1 MHRVALL
8 AFLFIGI
15 LSTIHA
21 QAPSPTPDDEPDFI
35 VPARPTVSNPAQ
47 FQRPGVLQLEIGYSA
62 NFISRGNFN
71 FQQDVPLALRFAAS
85 KRLLLELDTDSP
97 YSLKVPFSRTQ
108 NGPGDTQLGI
118 QAVLVKEK
126 ESRPGIAFAYYI
138 KLPSASAKKSL
149 GTGRVDHIFL
159 GLVSKSVKKTTVDF
173 NAIYLLAGD
182 TDDKRHSS
190 SGQAALAVTQN
201 LTKRFG
207 VQGEVSGYGRSDRQP
222 GAIFGLGVVTY
233 QINRRA
239 VLDGGIRFGMTQ
251 FAQRTGIVAGI
262 TVGIANLY
270 KKHH

>member
-1 MHRVALL
+1 MSRVILL
-8 AFLFIGI
+8 IIFACVPII
-15 LSTIHA
+15 VNA
-21 QAPSPTPDDEPDFI
+21 QTVSPTPDDEPDFI

-47 FQRPGVLQLEIGYSA
+47 FQQPGVLQLEVGYSA

-71 FQQDVPLALRFAAS
+71 VQQDVPLALRFAVS
-85 KRLLLELDTDSP
+85 KRILLELDSDSP
-97 YSLKVPFSRTQ
+97 YSLKIPFGRTQ

-118 QAVLVKEK
+118 QAVLLKEK
-126 ESRPGIAFAYYI
+126 ESRPGIAFAYYV
-138 KLPSASAKKSL
+138 KLPTGDKKRGL

-159 GLVSKSVKKTTVDF
+159 GLFSKTVKRTTVDF
-173 NAIYLLAGD
+173 NGIYLLAGD
-182 TDDKRHSS
+182 TGDRKHSP
-190 SGQAALAVTQN
+190 SGQVALAVTQN

-251 FAQRTGIVAGI
+251 FAQRAGIVAGI